1 MKKKKYISVELEH
14 YSLMLSSILNKGTA
28 FSEKE
33 RHTFKLHGLL
43 PPYIGNLTQQKKR
56 SYEAFQAKATNLEKY
71 IYLRDLQD
79 SNETLFYSLIKDH
92 VEELLPIIYTPTV
105 GLGCQR
111 FSKIFRRPRG
121 VFISYPLR
129 DRMDEILS
137 HKRFDSVKVIVVS
150 DGERIL
156 GLGDQGAG
164 GMGIPIGK
172 LALYTA
178 LAGIHPRSTL
188 PIFLDVGTNN
198 EELTDDP
205 LYLGWRSKRIQGR
218 AYTNFIESFVTSVK
232 KRFPNI
238 LLQWEDFS
246 KSNATSI
253 LENYQDKICSFN
265 DDIQGTASIVVAT
278 LLAAIQVSKVPL
290 AEHTLV
296 IAGAGSAGCG
306 IASLVIKLME
316 EAGISEEEALSRIF
330 LTNQKGLLT
339 KDSARLLPFQKKYCK
354 SKAFLKKW
362 SSSDKTSFTLEETVK
377 QAKPT
382 ILIGVTGQAKLFTKS
397 MVQQMAKTIEHP
409 IIFPLSNPTSCSEAD
424 PKDLIDWTNGKVLLG
439 TGSPFEPVKRN
450 GKLMRV
456 DQANNA
462 YIFPGV
468 GLGVIASGATRVTE
482 EMFIEA
488 SKALANLS
496 PSKKDPKAN
505 LLPPI
510 TDSLKISF
518 KVALAVAKE
527 AMRSNLAKKR
537 SDEKME
543 ELIKEQIWDPVYLEY
558 RKKRKS

>member
-1 MKKKKYISVELEH
+1 MKKKKHLSVEVEH
-14 YSLMLSSILNKGTA
+14 YNLILSPLLNKGTA
-28 FSEKE
+28 FTEKE
-33 RHTFKLHGLL
+33 RDTFKLHGLL
-43 PPYIGNLTQQKKR
+43 PPYIGNLTHQKKR
-56 SYEAFQAKATNLEKY
+56 SYEVFKTKSTDQEKY

-105 GLGCQR
+105 GLGCQK

-129 DRMDEILS
+129 DRMDEILA

-156 GLGDQGAG
+156 GLGDQGVG

-172 LALYTA
+172 LALYSA

-198 EELTDDP
+198 EELTADP

-218 AYTNFIESFVTSVK
+218 AYSNFIESFVASVK

-246 KSNATSI
+246 KTNATEI

-278 LLAAIQVSKVPL
+278 LLAAIEVSKVPL
-290 AEHTLV
+290 SEHTLV

-316 EAGISEEEALSRIF
+316 EAGISEEDALSRIF
-330 LTNQKGLLT
+330 LTNQKGLLVET
-339 KDSARLLPFQKKYCK
+339 STRLLPFQKRYCK
-354 SKAFLKKW
+354 SKAFLKAW
-362 SSSDKTSFTLEETVK
+362 SSSNKASFTLEETVK

-382 ILIGVTGQAKLFTKS
+382 ILIGVTGQAKLFTKA
-397 MVQQMAKTIEHP
+397 MIQQMAKTAKHP

-424 PKDLIDWTNGKVLLG
+424 PKDLIDWTKGKVLFG

-450 GKLMRV
+450 GKFMRV

-468 GLGVIASGATRVTE
+468 GLGVMASGAKRVTE

-488 SKALANLS
+488 SKALAKLS
-496 PSKKDPKAN
+496 PSRKDPEGN

-510 TDSLKISF
+510 TDSSKISF

-527 AMRSNLAKKR
+527 AMRAKLATKR
-537 SDEKME
+537 SDKKME
-543 ELIKEQIWDPVYLEY
+543 ELIKEQVWDPVYLEY
-558 RKKRKS
+558 QKKRKP